1 MASVVVTHTF
11 GCFTGYVS
19 TFTRYDRGND
29 DKFAVCFVSTI
40 WVIGIAFTAHSIP
53 TPVEYYQLRS
63 LLPISS
69 SMLNIVR
76 PQVLPDFVIL
86 IFGRLLN
93 TTQPSQRVTDCSED
107 GYNDILALHM
117 LALEEE
123 WYEDGADE
131 VLNRHMEAYESR
143 EGKLR
148 KN

>member
-1 MASVVVTHTF
+1 
-11 GCFTGYVS
+11 
-19 TFTRYDRGND
+19 
-29 DKFAVCFVSTI
+29 
-40 WVIGIAFTAHSIP
+40 
-53 TPVEYYQLRS
+53 
-63 LLPISS
+63 
-69 SMLNIVR
+69 MLNIVR
-76 PQVLPDFVIL
+76 PQVLPDFDIL

-123 WYEDGADE
+123 WYENGANE